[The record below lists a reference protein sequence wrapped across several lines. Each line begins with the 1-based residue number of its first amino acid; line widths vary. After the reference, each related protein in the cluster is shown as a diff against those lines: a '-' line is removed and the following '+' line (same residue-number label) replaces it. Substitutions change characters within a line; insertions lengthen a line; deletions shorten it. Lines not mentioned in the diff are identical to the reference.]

1 MYHIPHTLFK
11 VICVTLF
18 FLYPLYKERNK
29 YFVRASQNRASVEEK
44 KKITRETMANKY
56 HVRSISLP
64 CRSHPSTIR
73 VEEELSKLKTWEG
86 TSTFTSE
93 SIQTGLSLLQDLYL
107 SLDDLLNMPSTQ
119 QVISHHKGDKCVEE
133 VLDGSMR
140 ILDTCGI
147 TRDTMLQIKENVQ
160 ALHSSLRRRKGDS
173 SVETSVA
180 EYKLFTKTMKKN
192 ANKLITS
199 LKQMDSKFGV
209 SPLLDHDHHLA
220 AVIRVLREVIIIN
233 LLVFQSILSFLT
245 VNSKVTK
252 WLVVAKLMH
261 KGVKGWEDNSGNE
274 LQCVEVALST
284 LLNEGTNDEK
294 MQVAQEK
301 LEALKNAIERIEN
314 SLESVFRRLIK
325 TRASLLNIIS
335 K

>member
-1 MYHIPHTLFK
+1 
-11 VICVTLF
+11 
-18 FLYPLYKERNK
+18 
-29 YFVRASQNRASVEEK
+29 
-44 KKITRETMANKY
+44 MADKY

-86 TSTFTSE
+86 TFTSTSE
-93 SIQTGLSLLQDLYL
+93 SIQTGLSMLQGLYL

-119 QVISHHKGDKCVEE
+119 QVISQHKGDKYVEE

-140 ILDTCGI
+140 ILDICGI
-147 TRDTMLQIKENVQ
+147 TRDIMQQIRENVQ

-173 SVETSVA
+173 SVETSVG
-180 EYKLFTKTMKKN
+180 EYKLFTKKMKKN
-192 ANKLITS
+192 ANKVITS
-199 LKQMDSKFGV
+199 LKQMDSRFGV

-220 AVIRVLREVIIIN
+220 AVIRVLREVIIMN
-233 LLVFQSILSFLT
+233 LLIFQFILSFLT
-245 VNSKVTK
+245 VFSSNSKANK
-252 WLVVAKLMH
+252 WLIVAKLMH
-261 KGVKGWEDNSGNE
+261 KIKAWEGNENE

-284 LLNEGTNDEK
+284 LLIEGTNDEK

-301 LEALKNAIERIEN
+301 LETLKNAIERIET

-335 K
+335 Q